1 VELLEAII
9 DHGKVDL
16 DVWSLK
22 KRAERSSRDS
32 KRRSG
37 DGGHMRLIDSTRVI
51 GRSAAIACAAATFLF
66 GAARSAAA
74 PLDDAAANYKT
85 IRIERKGPVL
95 IARFY
100 NPPLHVMNAAMVAE
114 LSDLLTH
121 VETDQQTRV
130 LVLTGG
136 APGVF
141 IAHYDVGEIGKAG
154 EAPSTAGEM
163 TADGKAPE
171 LHNMHKALLQIE
183 ALSKPVI
190 AAINGRAH
198 GGGLE
203 TALACDF
210 RFMTRDG
217 SVGLPEVTIGIIP
230 GGGGTQRLPRLIGRA
245 KAKELIMLGK
255 SVDGETAERLGI
267 VTRAVEADK
276 LLDETLAFA
285 NQLAAIPA
293 VSLKQVKRVF
303 REGLDLPL
311 EKALAVEQDAFFK
324 AVRSEE
330 TRKLF
335 RGRQQTSP
343 KPE

>member
-1 VELLEAII
+1 MKTGDKKALLRVGEVLWVAAMVLW
-9 DHGKVDL
+9 GV
-16 DVWSLK
+16 
-22 KRAERSSRDS
+22 
-32 KRRSG
+32 SG
-37 DGGHMRLIDSTRVI
+37 
-51 GRSAAIACAAATFLF
+51 AAA
-66 GAARSAAA
+66 AS
-74 PLDDAAANYKT
+74 LDDAAAGYKT

-95 IARFY
+95 VARFN
-100 NPPLHVMNAAMVAE
+100 NPPLHVMNSTMVAE
-114 LSDLLTH
+114 LSNLLAH

-141 IAHYDVGEIGKAG
+141 IAHYDVGEIGKEGAVPSRAG
-154 EAPSTAGEM
+154 EIAE
-163 TADGKAPE
+163 DGKPPE

-210 RFMTRDG
+210 RFMARDG

-230 GGGGTQRLPRLIGRA
+230 GGGGTQRLPRLIGPG

-267 VTRAVEADK
+267 VTRTVDADK
-276 LLDETLAFA
+276 LMDETLAFA

-293 VSLKQVKRVF
+293 VSLAQVKRAF
-303 REGLDLPL
+303 REGFDLPL
-311 EKALAVEQDAFFK
+311 RQALAVEQDAFYK

-330 TRKLF
+330 TRRLF
-335 RGRQQTSP
+335 REREQRSP
-343 KPE
+343 SR

>member
-1 VELLEAII
+1 MTSPDYTKTLV
-9 DHGKVDL
+9 
-16 DVWSLK
+16 
-22 KRAERSSRDS
+22 
-32 KRRSG
+32 
-37 DGGHMRLIDSTRVI
+37 RV
-51 GRSAAIACAAATFLF
+51 AALA
-66 GAARSAAA
+66 SAAA
-74 PLDDAAANYKT
+74 LFSCGAGSAAGQTFDDHAAKYKT
-85 IRIERKGPVL
+85 IQIERKGPVL
-95 IARFY
+95 VGRFY

-114 LSDLLTH
+114 LSDLLTR
-121 VETDQQTRV
+121 VETDEQTRV
-130 LVLTGG
+130 VVLTGA

-141 IAHYDVGEIGKAG
+141 IAHYDVSEIGKAG
-154 EAPSTAGEM
+154 ALPSKSGEIA
-163 TADGKAPE
+163 ADGKEPE
-171 LHNMHKALLQIE
+171 LHGMHKALLQIE

-210 RFMTRDG
+210 RFMAKNG

-230 GGGGTQRLPRLIGRA
+230 GGGGTQRLPRLIGAA
-245 KAKELIMLGK
+245 KARELIMLGK

-267 VTRAVEADK
+267 VTRAVEPDK
-276 LLDETLAFA
+276 LMEETLAFA
-285 NQLAAIPA
+285 NRLAAIPA

-311 EKALAVEQDAFFK
+311 HKALVIEQDAFFK

-335 RGRQQTSP
+335 RAREQNRP
-343 KPE
+343 K

>member
-1 VELLEAII
+1 LKTGPDNLPAMEEAVPR
-9 DHGKVDL
+9 GVL
-16 DVWSLK
+16 
-22 KRAERSSRDS
+22 
-32 KRRSG
+32 
-37 DGGHMRLIDSTRVI
+37 MRLIGKAWSWK
-51 GRSAAIACAAATFLF
+51 AAIACAAAVFLF

-85 IRIERKGPVL
+85 IRIERKGAVL

-114 LSDLLTH
+114 LSDLLTQ

-141 IAHYDVGEIGKAG
+141 IAHYDVGEIGRAG
-154 EAPSTAGEM
+154 EAASTAGEM
-163 TADGKAPE
+163 RPDGQAPE

-190 AAINGRAH
+190 AAINGQAH
-198 GGGLE
+198 GGGFE

-210 RFMTRDG
+210 RFMARDG

-230 GGGGTQRLPRLIGRA
+230 GGGGTQRLPRLIGPG

-255 SVDGETAERLGI
+255 SVDGETAERLGM
-267 VTRAVEADK
+267 VTRAVEAEK

-285 NQLAAIPA
+285 NKLAAIPA

-311 EKALAVEQDAFFK
+311 QKGLAVEQDAFYK
-324 AVRSEE
+324 AVRSDE

-335 RGRQQTSP
+335 RTRQQNSR